1 MYTIGELL
9 IKGYDILKVANIE
22 SYQIDC
28 QLLLSYVL
36 EKDKLA
42 IILNRN
48 EKIDDFYSDIYMKL
62 VYKRAKRMP
71 IKYIIGQCEFMG
83 INFSIKEGVLIPRPD
98 TETLVESVIQDIN
111 KNKFNKVCDV
121 CCGSGIIGISIAKI
135 TSIDNVLCLDISEKS
150 IENTKEN
157 IKNLSLGDKVSVF
170 KSDTLSYPITKNE
183 KFDVVVSNP
192 PYIKTSD
199 IPELMEDVKDYEP
212 YEALWGG
219 DDGIDFYRKI
229 TQESTKILIEGGLL
243 AFEIGF
249 DEKERVQEIMDKN
262 GFNNITCINDL
273 AGLNRVVKGYFKKH

>member
-9 IKGYDILKVANIE
+9 IKGYDILKRVNIE

-36 EKDKLA
+36 KKDKLS

-48 EKIDDFYSDIYMKL
+48 EKVDNLDSDSYMEL
-62 VYKRAKRMP
+62 VYKREKRMP
-71 IKYIIGQCEFMG
+71 VKYIIGECEFMG
-83 INFSIKEGVLIPRPD
+83 INFNIREGVLIPRPD
-98 TETLVESVIQDIN
+98 TETLVESVAKDIN

-121 CCGSGIIGISIAKI
+121 CCGSGIIGISIAKL
-135 TSIDNVLCLDISEKS
+135 TPVSNVLCLDISEKS

-157 IKNLSLGDKVSVF
+157 IMNLCVGDKVSVV
-170 KSDTLSYPITKNE
+170 KSDTLSYVIAENE

-199 IPELMEDVKDYEP
+199 IPELMEDVRDYEP

-219 DDGIDFYRKI
+219 DDGIGFYRKI
-229 TQESTKILIEGGLL
+229 TQESTKTLIDGGML

-249 DEKERVQEIMDKN
+249 DQKDEVRHIMEQN
-262 GFNNITCINDL
+262 GFCNVTCIKDL
-273 AGLNRVVKGYFKKH
+273 AGLNRVVKGYFKKY